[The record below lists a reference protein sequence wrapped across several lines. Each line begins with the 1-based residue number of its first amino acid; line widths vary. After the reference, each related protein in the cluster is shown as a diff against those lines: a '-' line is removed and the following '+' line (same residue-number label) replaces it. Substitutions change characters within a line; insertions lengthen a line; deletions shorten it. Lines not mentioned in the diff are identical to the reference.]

1 PDGTARRAVDAW
13 DRHAHGTDRSVLPE
27 PSDRLQDE
35 RADVAPP
42 QARQPERRAL
52 PDRAV
57 ACKERGA
64 QRRPSEDGGKN
75 AHRGRRGARNPYVQ
89 LDRGTV
95 ISGACA
101 ASPIRV

>member
-1 PDGTARRAVDAW
+1 RAVDAW
-13 DRHAHGTDRSVLPE
+13 DRHAHGTDRSVLPA
-27 PSDRLQDE
+27 PSARLPAE
-35 RADVAPP
+35 RADVAPLAAL
-42 QARQPERRAL
+42 ARGRRAL

-57 ACKERGA
+57 GRKERGGQLRA
-64 QRRPSEDGGKN
+64 LEVDGEN
-75 AHRGRRGARNPYVQ
+75 AHRGRLGARSPSVQ